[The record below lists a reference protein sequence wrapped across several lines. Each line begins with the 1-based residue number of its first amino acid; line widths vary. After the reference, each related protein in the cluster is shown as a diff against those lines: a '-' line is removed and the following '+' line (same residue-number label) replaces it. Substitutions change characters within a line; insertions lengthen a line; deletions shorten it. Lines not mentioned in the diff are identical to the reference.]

1 MTRLM
6 TVSPPGKE
14 DIVELED
21 RTDRFTAIED
31 LYKGYTVY
39 DMNYEKIDK
48 VDDLFVDESDQIEYI
63 GVKMSF
69 LGLRSTLIPVNI
81 VRVNEQRQL
90 IEVADPKDRIK
101 DAPTFDNNEEITPDL
116 ERRVYSHFG
125 LTGREGERENYSAYY
140 YDEER
145 ERTGGAA
152 DEVGPDIATGDR
164 EAEGFQPQYS
174 GEEGVG
180 GHEDELRL
188 QRSEEELRDGVRERE
203 AGRVNVRKRVRTER
217 ERMAVP
223 RRREEINVERVRV
236 NEPTSSAEIGEDEV
250 VIPVIEEEIV
260 VQKRAVVREEIRV
273 RKDVVEEEEIVEADL
288 RKEEVEVEDTTKRRD
303 V

>member
-1 MTRLM
+1 M
-6 TVSPPGKE
+6 KH
-14 DIVELED
+14 ED

-39 DMNYEKIDK
+39 DMNYEKIGK

-63 GVKMSF
+63 GVKMGF
-69 LGLRSTLIPVNI
+69 LGLRSTLIPADI
-81 VRVNEQRQL
+81 VRVNERRQL
-90 IEVADPKDRIK
+90 IEVAEPKDRIK
-101 DAPTFDNNEEITPDL
+101 DAPTFDDDEEITPDL
-116 ERRVYSHFG
+116 ERRVHTHFG
-125 LTGREGERENYSAYY
+125 LTGREGERENYGAYY

-152 DEVGPDIATGDR
+152 GEVGPNITTGDR
-164 EAEGFQPQYS
+164 EGGGFRPSYS
-174 GEEGVG
+174 GEENVG
-180 GHEDELRL
+180 GREDELRL
-188 QRSEEELRDGVRERE
+188 QRSEEELRAGVRERE

-217 ERMAVP
+217 ERMAIP
-223 RRREEINVERVRV
+223 RRREQVNVERVPV
-236 NEPTSSAEIGEDEV
+236 NEPTSGTEIGEDEV
-250 VIPVIEEEIV
+250 VIPVVEEEIV

-288 RKEEVEVEDTTKRRD
+288 RKEEVEVEDTTERRD